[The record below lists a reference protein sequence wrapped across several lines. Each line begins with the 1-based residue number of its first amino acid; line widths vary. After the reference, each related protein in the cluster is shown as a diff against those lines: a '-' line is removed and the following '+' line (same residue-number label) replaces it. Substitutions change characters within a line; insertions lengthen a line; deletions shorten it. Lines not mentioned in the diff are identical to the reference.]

1 MSDPASD
8 SEISQEDDVQDD
20 DPSST
25 LTPRAVPSG
34 LSKWLM
40 VWLFPRVFPYD
51 PVLDLKC
58 YHIFRKFSEVFILA
72 SHLLLWLLLSF
83 KIIYKGGD
91 CLQVLRP
98 NISEYHSPPF
108 ETARTQQI
116 TVDNVGQFF
125 RNNTHYFETTTLKNI
140 AVYSTPLNAPFTS
153 SKTPVRNFMQGQYLP
168 VDYHAFVMFE
178 TSDRMWW
185 ALDKTRDGIFASCAK
200 RRDSIFYYFQ
210 EEHRPEP
217 LCLRA
222 NDSFTS
228 NDRDEYNDF
237 YTYPSASIAEI
248 VRRLRKILKSNT
260 YDVIDKNCQHFS
272 REIFDKFAMDNTWD
286 LTTPTDLTSPLN
298 LLKRG
303 GDRLFIFLLALSV
316 MYELYLLFKED
327 AFHFQFVTYIVIVVL
342 LVLVIMSW
350 Y

>member
-8 SEISQEDDVQDD
+8 SEISQEEDDVQDD
-20 DPSST
+20 DLSST

-34 LSKWLM
+34 LLKWLTFS
-40 VWLFPRVFPYD
+40 LKPRLISSD
-51 PVLDLKC
+51 PVDDLNE
-58 YHIFRKFSEVFILA
+58 YHICRKGFEVFILA
-72 SHLLLWLLLSF
+72 SHLLLCLLFNF
-83 KIIYKGGD
+83 KSIYKPGGD
-91 CLQVLRP
+91 CLQEWR
-98 NISEYHSPPF
+98 SHSRPF

-153 SKTPVRNFMQGQYLP
+153 SKTPVRNFLQGQYLP

-178 TSDRMWW
+178 TSDGMWW

-200 RRDSIFYYFQ
+200 SRDSIFYYFQ

-222 NDSFTS
+222 IDSFTS

-237 YTYPSASIAEI
+237 YTYSSA
-248 VRRLRKILKSNT
+248 
-260 YDVIDKNCQHFS
+260 
-272 REIFDKFAMDNTWD
+272 
-286 LTTPTDLTSPLN
+286 
-298 LLKRG
+298 
-303 GDRLFIFLLALSV
+303 
-316 MYELYLLFKED
+316 
-327 AFHFQFVTYIVIVVL
+327 
-342 LVLVIMSW
+342 
-350 Y
+350 